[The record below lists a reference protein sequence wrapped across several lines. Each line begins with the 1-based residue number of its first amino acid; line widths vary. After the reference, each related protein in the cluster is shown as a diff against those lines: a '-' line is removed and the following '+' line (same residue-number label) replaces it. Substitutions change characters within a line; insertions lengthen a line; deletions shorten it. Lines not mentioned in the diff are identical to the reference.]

1 MNPLRFFRRV
11 TCEAPGYLGDMVG
24 QGGYPYQVTY
34 LDEGIDV
41 PRTVT
46 KTTLPRP

>member
-24 QGGYPYQVTY
+24 QGGYPYQVICLADVVFERW
-34 LDEGIDV
+34 LDTVYGEG
-41 PRTVT
+41 
-46 KTTLPRP
+46 